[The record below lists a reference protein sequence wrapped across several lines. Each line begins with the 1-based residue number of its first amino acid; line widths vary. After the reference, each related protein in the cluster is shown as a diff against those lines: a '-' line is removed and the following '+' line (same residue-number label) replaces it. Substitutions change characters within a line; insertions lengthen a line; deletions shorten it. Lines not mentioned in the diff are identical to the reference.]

1 VGYAG
6 LALCQSCSVSRDALY
21 NGGNSLSFSD
31 LREVRFDHKKFEK
44 YFVNFVYKALLFT
57 NNSSTSRMLEKFSL
71 VIYNRHDVAD
81 LNIWISS
88 VLNRGV
94 KNLMIHSSVYG
105 LPFSASTSNYLLNST
120 LLEELKLELKMFT
133 TIKVP
138 TNSVHFGHLKH
149 LNLSGIYFDINPS
162 SNCLTL
168 SLPLLKKFE
177 IRNCNWSS
185 GKDVIVEASLLESIL
200 IHEYLED
207 LQCQSIKFNVL
218 YLKEFSYRGCG
229 VSQQIDLS
237 GCGFR
242 SSASVK
248 IYLYQCENIHPET
261 TCYAF
266 QLFQHFHQVK
276 CIKLKGSE
284 VSILSNLF

>member
-1 VGYAG
+1 
-6 LALCQSCSVSRDALY
+6 
-21 NGGNSLSFSD
+21 
-31 LREVRFDHKKFEK
+31 
-44 YFVNFVYKALLFT
+44 
-57 NNSSTSRMLEKFSL
+57 MLDKFSL

-94 KNLMIHSSVYG
+94 KNLMIYSSVYE

-149 LNLSGIYFDINPS
+149 LKLSGIYFDIDPS

-168 SLPLLKKFE
+168 SLPVLKMFE
-177 IRNCNWSS
+177 IRDCNLSS

-200 IHEYLED
+200 IHDYLED

-218 YLKEFSYRGCG
+218 YLKEFSYRGYV

-237 GCGFR
+237 GCGFL

-248 IYLYQCENIHPET
+248 IYLYQCRNIHPET

-266 QLFQHFHQVK
+266 ELFQHFHQVK